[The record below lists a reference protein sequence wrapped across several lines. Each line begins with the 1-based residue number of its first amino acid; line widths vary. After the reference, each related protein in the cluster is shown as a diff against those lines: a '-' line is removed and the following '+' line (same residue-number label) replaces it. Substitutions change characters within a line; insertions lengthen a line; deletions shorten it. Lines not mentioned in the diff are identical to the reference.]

1 MVKLPKWLLQHSA
14 TVEPYAG
21 AGANG
26 PVYADAVTVR
36 CFREDKRRLVRSATG
51 EQVISETTLYCLPG
65 TVAPPQSRV
74 DLGTRV
80 ATVITVADRDGGQL
94 PVPSH
99 VEVNLT

>member
-1 MVKLPKWLLQHSA
+1 MKFPKFLLQHTA
-14 TVEPYAG
+14 TVEAFAG

-26 PVYADAVTVR
+26 PVYAAAETVR
-36 CFREDKRRLVRSATG
+36 CFREDKRRLVRAPNG
-51 EQVISETTLYCLPG
+51 EQVVSETTLYCLPG

-80 ATVITVADRDGGQL
+80 ATVITVADRDGGKL

-99 VEVNLT
+99 VEVSCT

>member
-1 MVKLPKWLLQHSA
+1 MKLPRWLLQHSA
-14 TVEPYAG
+14 TIEPYAG

-26 PVYADAVTVR
+26 PVYGAGVVVR
-36 CFREDKRRLVRSATG
+36 CFRDDKRRLVRSGTG
-51 EQVISETTLYCLPG
+51 EQVVSETTLYCPPG

-74 DLGTRV
+74 DLGHRK
-80 ATVITVADRDGGQL
+80 ATVITLSDRDGGQL